1 MEKSMWYTGAEYN
14 SECAGGRIAVDL
26 VRPYCALLPETF
38 APMIKIRCIGD
49 GATSLH
55 RTEG

>member
-1 MEKSMWYTGAEYN
+1 MLAQSIIAN
-14 SECAGGRIAVDL
+14 ALGGCIAVDL

-38 APMIKIRCIGD
+38 APMIEIWCIGD

>member
-1 MEKSMWYTGAEYN
+1 MLAQSIIAN
-14 SECAGGRIAVDL
+14 ALGGCIAVDL

-38 APMIKIRCIGD
+38 APMIEIRCIGD

>member
-1 MEKSMWYTGAEYN
+1 MWYTDAVYN
-14 SECAGGRIAVDL
+14 SECAGGGCIAVDL

-38 APMIKIRCIGD
+38 APMIKTWCIGD

>member
-1 MEKSMWYTGAEYN
+1 MWYTGAEYN
-14 SECAGGRIAVDL
+14 SECAGGCIAVDL

-38 APMIKIRCIGD
+38 APMIKTWCIGD

>member
-1 MEKSMWYTGAEYN
+1 MEKSMWYTGAVYN
-14 SECAGGRIAVDL
+14 SECAGGCIAVDL
-26 VRPYCALLPETF
+26 VRPYCAPLLETF
-38 APMIKIRCIGD
+38 APMIETWCIGD